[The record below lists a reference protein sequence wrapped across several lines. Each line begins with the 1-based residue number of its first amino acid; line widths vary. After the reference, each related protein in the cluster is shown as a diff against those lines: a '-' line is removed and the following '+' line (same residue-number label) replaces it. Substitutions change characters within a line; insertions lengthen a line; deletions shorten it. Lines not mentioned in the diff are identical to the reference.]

1 MRARLRILRLRE
13 GKKRELIE
21 RVTGLSTVMMPRER
35 AALRRTARL
44 AASRST
50 FYRERFSLHKID
62 TDKVRSPADLGDL
75 FTTADDLLN
84 TPSEEFLC
92 APPQLVFETAGTSGK
107 NKKLFYRYNE
117 FDKAARKG
125 ASDFYLLGLQ
135 KEDRIL
141 NAFDFSF
148 WFPGY
153 FMSRLLP
160 FTEMFSVTVG
170 KIDPI
175 EIYRRME
182 DYRFTVI
189 LGEPTW
195 MVQLTELAEEKG
207 KAYPLKLIVGSGEM
221 LTERARGWVE
231 KTWKA
236 DFLMAYASVDAGTYI
251 GIECHHKQGYHI
263 NDADL
268 WVEIIDPDEEGY
280 GEVVFTTLSRTTMP
294 LIRYR
299 TRDVARL
306 IHEPCPCGRPGLRL
320 SKIVGRSDEM
330 VVFGGGNIHPSF
342 FEVIFK
348 EIPEVTEDWQ
358 VAVRHREVK
367 EVLEFR
373 LELKENGLPT
383 EPISDRIRKAIEGTY
398 PDMWRNY
405 AKGMY
410 DINFVYQAK
419 HTLREKRKLR
429 RLIDEREE
437 IVSNLRDPYR
447 D

>member
-1 MRARLRILRLRE
+1 MEESLKRSLRL
-13 GKKRELIE
+13 
-21 RVTGLSTVMMPRER
+21 V
-35 AALRRTARL
+35 
-44 AASRST
+44 ASRSK
-50 FYRERFSLHKID
+50 FYRERFFIHKID
-62 TDKVRSPADLGDL
+62 INRIQSPADLGAL

-92 APPQLVFETAGTSGK
+92 APPQLAFETAGTSGR
-107 NKKLFYRYNE
+107 NKRLFYRYEE
-117 FDKAARKG
+117 FDMAARRG
-125 ASDFYLLGLQ
+125 AMGFYLFGLQ

-160 FTEMFSVTVG
+160 FTGMFSITVG
-170 KIDPI
+170 KIEPI

-195 MVQLTELAEEKG
+195 VVQLTELAQEKA
-207 KAYPLKLIVGSGEM
+207 KAYPLKLIIGSGEM
-221 LTERARGWVE
+221 LTERAREWVE
-231 KTWKA
+231 KTWSA
-236 DFLMAYASVDAGTYI
+236 EFLMAYASVDAGTYI
-251 GIECHHKQGYHI
+251 GIECYKKQGYHI
-263 NDADL
+263 NDAEL
-268 WVEIIDPDEEGY
+268 WVEIVDPNKDGY
-280 GEVVFTTLSRTTMP
+280 GEVVFTTLLRTTMP

-299 TRDVARL
+299 TKDVARL
-306 IHEPCPCGRPGLRL
+306 IKEPCPCGRPGPRL
-320 SKIVGRSDEM
+320 SKIVGRSDEI

-342 FEVIFK
+342 FEEIFK
-348 EIPEVTEDWQ
+348 EIPEISEDWQ
-358 VAVRHREVK
+358 VAVRHRGVK

-383 EPISDRIRKAIEGTY
+383 EPVSDRIRKAIETVY

-410 DINFVYQAK
+410 DMEFVYYAK

-437 IVSNLRDPYR
+437 IVANLRGQ
-447 D
+447 